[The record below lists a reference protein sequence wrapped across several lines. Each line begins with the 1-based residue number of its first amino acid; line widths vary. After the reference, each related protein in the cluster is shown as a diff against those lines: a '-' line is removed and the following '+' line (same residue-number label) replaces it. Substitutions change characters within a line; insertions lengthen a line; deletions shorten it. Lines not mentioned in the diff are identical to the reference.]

1 MAGPVGSTGAQA
13 GKVPNSATGAHVN
26 AISVDVEE
34 HFQVGAFEGII
45 DRADW
50 DRHPSRVERNTETVL
65 ALFDA
70 AGVKG
75 TFFTLGWVAER
86 FPALVRR
93 IVDEGHELAS
103 HGYGHVRVFNQ
114 EPEAFREDIR
124 RTKAVLEESGGTR
137 VRGFRAASFSIDA
150 RTPWAFEILA
160 EEGHDYSSSIYPIRH
175 DHYGMPDAKRLAFR
189 PAGANG
195 VLELPISTI
204 RLAGRNLPCG
214 GGGYFRLLP
223 YGFSRC
229 ALARVNR
236 VDGAPAI
243 FYFHPWEIDPG
254 QPRQPGI
261 GAKTRF
267 RHYINLGRTEARLGR
282 LLRDFGW
289 DRLDR
294 IVDDTLRRHGGLA

>member
-13 GKVPNSATGAHVN
+13 GNALNSATGARVN

-150 RTPWAFEILA
+150 RTSWAFEILA

-175 DHYGMPDAKRLAFR
+175 DHYGMPDAKRFAFR

-223 YGFSRC
+223 YGFSRW